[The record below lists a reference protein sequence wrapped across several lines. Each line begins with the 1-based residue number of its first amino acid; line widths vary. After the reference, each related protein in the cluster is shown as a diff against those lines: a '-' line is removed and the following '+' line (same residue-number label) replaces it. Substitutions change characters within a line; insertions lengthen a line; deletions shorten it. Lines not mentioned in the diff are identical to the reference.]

1 MTYYYKKHS
10 FKDVK
15 KGEDP
20 QTLVGRMW
28 WCFVSQSLRTVL
40 ISKTE
45 QGSLLTE
52 TRYEVIY
59 ENKQQEFSEHPA
71 INMNYFVVWILQV
84 YVGMD
89 LNPYS

>member
-45 QGSLLTE
+45 
-52 TRYEVIY
+52 
-59 ENKQQEFSEHPA
+59 
-71 INMNYFVVWILQV
+71 
-84 YVGMD
+84 
-89 LNPYS
+89 